1 VKFSDF
7 SLNHF
12 VKVFLF
18 AKQILEIKKKL
29 NQGINCMRQN
39 QPGSGSGAEIKR
51 EVGAGHDSDPEKN
64 DYGSTTLMASV
75 FWTFQSAS

>member
-1 VKFSDF
+1 MKFSDF

-29 NQGINCMRQN
+29 IQGLNSMRQN
-39 QPGSGSGAEIKR
+39 QPGAGAGAEIKR
-51 EVGAGHDSDPEKN
+51 EVGAVHGFRSGKK
-64 DYGSTTLMASV
+64 
-75 FWTFQSAS
+75 